1 MTLSKGLM
9 DLIKCQYPLIPDIL
23 SDDSIKAMM
32 STIKEYSTD
41 IEHIIDK
48 VNKEGF
54 AYVAEPLLIYNP
66 VLKHLSLGIR
76 RPDDCQVLKKLCFN
90 PKFQQSLLLE
100 CKLKGF
106 ITSAVVETYSG
117 HHITTFIIAN
127 DHSTMKKLR
136 SSLEKIYK
144 ERGMIKNGESK

>member
-66 VLKHLSLGIR
+66 KSKHLSLGIR

-144 ERGMIKNGESK
+144 GKRND